1 MRCLGWGPE
10 MQARK
15 LSGQLLHE
23 LGSQIVSGALESGR
37 VLPSVEVLSEM
48 NGVSRT
54 VTREALKGLSA
65 LGLVESQPKVG
76 TTVCAR
82 EQWQWWNREVLQ
94 WSVDAVPNQHF
105 LLQLVEVRRVI
116 EPAAVALAAKN
127 GTEDDF
133 ALIREAFYQLEESV
147 HEASVH
153 DEEKWAKADYE
164 FHDSIIA
171 ASHNELML
179 SLIRVMRDALLY
191 SRKTTIPI
199 LKETREQSPAS
210 ALAQHKAVMDAVCSR
225 DERRAHEMMTELLD
239 SVTVLIEHREDRRK
253 QSGNSSRKVQ

>member
-1 MRCLGWGPE
+1 
-10 MQARK
+10 MQSRK

-23 LGSQIVSGALESGR
+23 LGSKIVSGALESGQ
-37 VLPSVEVLSEM
+37 VLPSVEALSEM

-82 EQWQWWNREVLQ
+82 EEWQWWNRDVLQ
-94 WSVDAVPNQHF
+94 WSVDAVQNQHF

-116 EPAAVALAAKN
+116 EPAAVALAANK
-127 GTEDDF
+127 GTEEDF
-133 ALIREAFYQLEESV
+133 ALIQDAFCRLSESLD
-147 HEASVH
+147 S
-153 DEEKWAKADYE
+153 DENWAKADYE
-164 FHDSIIA
+164 FHDSIICA
-171 ASHNELML
+171 AHNELML
-179 SLIRVMRDALLY
+179 SLIRVMRDALVY

-199 LKETREQSPAS
+199 LKETCEQSQAS

-225 DERRAHEMMTELLD
+225 DEQRAHEMMSELLD
-239 SVTVLIEHREDRRK
+239 GVTVLIENREHGGK
-253 QSGNSSRKVQ
+253 AHGHSSRQIQK